1 MIGDFKTLVVMKK
14 SFKSILC
21 VAAAAMTLASCG
33 VKEIAPEVKPEGKV
47 VYFGTEVND
56 LTKASLTTEDDANF
70 IANWENNDVLNVS
83 GFVLNEWYSDFSG
96 TWDAEKKA
104 FAVTGADD
112 YFDDTNDFI
121 GVYPQ
126 AVEGVINFG
135 SARTQDGNNY
145 AGKYDVMCSEAT
157 SLTLVEGETFVL
169 PMDRQTAIA
178 YFHLTSTL
186 PEEEKIVSATLSV
199 NENLAGSFLYDE
211 GEIEPDATEN
221 SITLSFTNAPSV
233 RDLKLWFNVFPGTY
247 TGLKLEV
254 ETEKHTLTIQN
265 PNKVTYEQGKL
276 YKVAANATAKYA
288 FKDGEYVFTAI
299 NESDHYIMPA
309 YTTGNNIKA
318 LAYTLNG
325 EDKIVVNEEYDAADC
340 IYTITRVTEGEY
352 VGSYTIQDANGLY
365 IYPNSDSKNQ
375 LVADDKLNSSA
386 YYWDID
392 GNDVTSRY
400 EGRNCMRFNYN
411 SGSPLFSCYEN
422 NTKQSPIAIVSA
434 SNVVIDETP
443 KFKLSGNT
451 LSVDSDG
458 TLKDEITVTP
468 NRYCGDIS
476 FNVSYTDGEGW
487 ISDIAIVDGKLS
499 MTVNANEETE
509 RVATVTLSAT
519 GAESQSVTV
528 TQAAYVPGGDTVE
541 GTITFGSADGSLNVN
556 SANVSGKDNNDIQW
570 TVATVGTTS
579 FTANNG
585 YAQIGSSNKPATS
598 ITFTAT
604 IPSGKEVT
612 DFEAKFGGFSA
623 TAGSVK
629 LYVDD
634 VEVGSGSLNES
645 NDVTVTASNVPAAG
659 TNLKVTV
666 TGIAKGV
673 KVYYITY
680 AYGDD
685 NKTPQSLSFDATIG
699 TWDLYTNTG
708 NLPTLDAS
716 GAYTSIEYSS
726 SDETVATVNASTGV
740 ITAKKTGTTTI
751 TATAPGD
758 ATYKKATATYE
769 LTIKDSKPVITI
781 KKATENISSAAGSNL
796 TIADAYSLTNV
807 ADAGITVTYTGNITA
822 ASISGGTVT
831 YTISEN
837 DDTSNPKDSKI
848 ILTVT
853 SDSEI
858 SGEITVTQAKKG
870 STSKV
875 YRKVSSITSGKT
887 YLIVGGTVAKVMQH
901 PTSSNATVAAT
912 NVTITDNAI
921 ASNDETN
928 ACAVVITK
936 VGNYYTITF
945 DTNKYVAAA
954 GSNTNLKYVTTA
966 PSGSSANNAYWD
978 ITTTTTKGSFQFKNS
993 SQTSRA
999 IIWRASSTNKFG
1011 DYATSNVTSS
1021 GTEYFNID
1029 LYELQ

>member
-1 MIGDFKTLVVMKK
+1 MIGDSDFKTVVVMKNL
-14 SFKSILC
+14 KSILF

-33 VKEIAPEVKPEGKV
+33 VKEITPEVKPEGRI

-56 LTKASLTTEDDANF
+56 LTKASLTTEDDVNF
-70 IANWENNDVLNVS
+70 VANWENNDALEVA
-83 GFVLNEWYSDFSG
+83 GFDRGSYIASFPAV
-96 TWDAEKKA
+96 WDSEKDA
-104 FAVTGADD
+104 FAASGDVE
-112 YFDDTNDFI
+112 YFFDEPYDFI

-126 AVEGVINFG
+126 PEEGVIDFG

-145 AGKYDVMCSEAT
+145 AGKYDVMLSEAT

-186 PEEEKIVSATLSV
+186 SEDEKIVSATLSV
-199 NENLAGSFLYDE
+199 NENLAGSFIYDE
-211 GEIEPDATEN
+211 GEIAPDATAN
-221 SITLSFTNAPSV
+221 SITLSFTNAPSIK
-233 RDLKLWFNVFPGTY
+233 DLRLWFNIFPGEY

-265 PNKVTYEQGKL
+265 PNTVTYEQGKL
-276 YKVAANATAKYA
+276 YKVAADATAKYT
-288 FKDGEYVFTAI
+288 FKGGEYVFTAI

-340 IYTITRVTEGEY
+340 IYTVTRVTEGEY
-352 VGSYTIQDANGLY
+352 AGLYTIQDANGLY
-365 IYPNSDSKNQ
+365 IYPNSDQKNQ

-386 YYWDID
+386 YYWNIN
-392 GNDVTSRY
+392 GNDVISQFN
-400 EGRNCMRFNYN
+400 GNNCMRFNYN
-411 SGSPLFSCYEN
+411 NGTPLFSCYAN
-422 NTKQSPIAIVSA
+422 NTKQSPIAIESA
-434 SNVVIDETP
+434 SIVIYQTP
-443 KFKLSGNT
+443 KIKLSGNT

-487 ISDIAIVDGKLS
+487 ISDAAIVDGKLS
-499 MTVNANEETE
+499 MTVNANEGTE

-519 GAESQSVTV
+519 GAKSQSVTV

-680 AYGDD
+680 AYGND

-716 GAYTSIEYSS
+716 GAHTTVEYSS
-726 SDETVATVNASTGV
+726 SDETVATVNSSTGA

-751 TATAPGD
+751 TATASGD
-758 ATYKKATATYE
+758 ATYKKATASYILTITDSTPILTLKKENVNVNASAVNDAKIEAAYE
-769 LTIKDSKPVITI
+769 LAYATDSDVVVTKD
-781 KKATENISSAAGSNL
+781 
-796 TIADAYSLTNV
+796 
-807 ADAGITVTYTGNITA
+807 GNITS
-822 ASISGGTVT
+822 ASISSGTVT
-831 YTISEN
+831 YSISANEDKDNTAISHIYLTLNGNKKTI
-837 DDTSNPKDSKI
+837 TI
-848 ILTVT
+848 
-853 SDSEI
+853 
-858 SGEITVTQAKKG
+858 TQAKNVTLPNGFEVTSYASVPAGWTASNTSNITKYSG
-870 STSKV
+870 YFFLGGGDTLTSCTCDLSSFSTATISVSVRTYGTCSAKSIDISYSTDGGTNWANSTIIISTSYATKQV
-875 YRKVSSITSGKT
+875 TINN
-887 YLIVGGTVAKVMQH
+887 
-901 PTSSNATVAAT
+901 PSSNVI
-912 NVTITDNAI
+912 VKFK
-921 ASNDETN
+921 SNE
-928 ACAVVITK
+928 
-936 VGNYYTITF
+936 
-945 DTNKYVAAA
+945 
-954 GSNTNLKYVTTA
+954 
-966 PSGSSANNAYWD
+966 
-978 ITTTTTKGSFQFKNS
+978 
-993 SQTSRA
+993 
-999 IIWRASSTNKFG
+999 STNG
-1011 DYATSNVTSS
+1011 VGAR
-1021 GTEYFNID
+1021 
-1029 LYELQ
+1029 LQTLKLTGN